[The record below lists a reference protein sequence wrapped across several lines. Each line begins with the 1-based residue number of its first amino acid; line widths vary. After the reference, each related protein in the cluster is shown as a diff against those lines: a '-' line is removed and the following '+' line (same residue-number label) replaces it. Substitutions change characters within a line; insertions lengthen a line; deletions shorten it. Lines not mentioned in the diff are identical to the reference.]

1 MNEPGFVEAARGLAE
16 RAWRQGEGADA
27 RIAWMF
33 RAATGR
39 RPEGRELA
47 VLLRGHERARARFG
61 AEPDAARALLEV
73 GASRAEAALGPAELA
88 ALALVAHTILNLD
101 EVLTRP

>member
-1 MNEPGFVEAARGLAE
+1 
-16 RAWRQGEGADA
+16 EGTGA

-39 RPEGRELA
+39 VVSTAERA
-47 VLLRGHERARARFG
+47 VLERGFARARSRFE
-61 AEPDAARALLEV
+61 AEPDTARALLEV
-73 GASRAEAALGPAELA
+73 GASRAEATLEPADLA
-88 ALALVAHTILNLD
+88 ALTLVANTILNLD